1 MPIVECMNVRPE
13 AAVRLRSRNVGRK
26 NRRKPKLETQRI
38 RGEIALGRSAM
49 RSEGYA

>member
-13 AAVRLRSRNVGRK
+13 PPVRLRSRNVGRK
-26 NRRKPKLETQRI
+26 NRRKPKLEPQRI
-38 RGEIALGRSAM
+38 RGESALGRSAM